1 MNYLIA
7 IFSGTGFAII
17 SAWGYLFY
25 KTGKYQN
32 IVDEMKITLNNHSNK
47 FNLINDKFDKLFDTI
62 NNKIERIAVKVSALE
77 AGIERDRIYNG
88 LIQKKSPF
96 TITELG
102 YKALTESGA
111 LKFIDNNKSI
121 LVSQVEAKNPKSSYD
136 VQEFSKE
143 VLSKYTN
150 SDEFIDIKEYI
161 YEKGID
167 LESILMTMT
176 VYLRDIILV
185 KRKGNK

>member
-17 SAWGYLFY
+17 SAIGYLFY

-32 IVDEMKITLNNHSNK
+32 IVDEMKITLTIVVNKLDIISNK
-47 FNLINDKFDKLFDTI
+47 V
-62 NNKIERIAVKVSALE
+62 AALE
-77 AGIERDRIYNG
+77 AGVERDRIYHG

-111 LKFIDNNKSI
+111 LKFINDNKAI
-121 LVSQVEAKNPKSSYD
+121 LIKQVEDKNPKSSYD
-136 VQEFSKE
+136 VQEYCKQVISE
-143 VLSKYTN
+143 YTN
-150 SDEFIDIKEYI
+150 SDDFIEIKEYI
-161 YEKGID
+161 YEKGFD
-167 LESILMTMT
+167 LESIVMTMT
-176 VYLRDIILV
+176 VYLRDIILA
-185 KRKGNK
+185 KRRDKI